1 MLAIFPALIALMSV
15 VGLVGPSASD
25 ALAKNLESF
34 TPGPGKQILA
44 TTIHQLGHNRSGA
57 GIAFVVGL
65 AVALW
70 SASGYVAAFMRAS
83 NAIWDVAEGRPIWK
97 TIPVRL
103 AVTAFT
109 VVVLAIG
116 SIAVFVT
123 GPIAQR
129 VGGLLGF
136 GSAAVTAWEIAKWP
150 VIILLLGLLL
160 AVLYYAAPNVRHPG
174 FRWVTPGGVLAIMLW
189 IIASAAVWL
198 LRRDLRLVQQ
208 DLRRTRWRH
217 RLSGLALALKYR
229 DPARRRVQRRNR
241 APTPNRPRPTPS
253 PRTIPPRPRLAPHGR
268 SDTTTKELC
277 SMDKSRELFVR
288 QLGDVLAAEQMI
300 VKMLPTLA
308 EEAWDAKLT
317 TALEKHLTET
327 ERHVKNVKATFKA
340 INQKPKIGKS
350 RAIKGLKKEHDHFIA
365 QAKPNRQHAT
375 YS

>member
-1 MLAIFPALIALMSV
+1 M
-15 VGLVGPSASD
+15 
-25 ALAKNLESF
+25 AKNLESF

-44 TTIHQLGHNRSGA
+44 TTIHHLGYNRSGA

-97 TIPVRL
+97 TTPVRL

-136 GSAAVTAWEIAKWP
+136 GSAAITAWEIAKWP

-174 FRWVTPGGVLAIMLW
+174 FRWVTPGGVLAILLW
-189 IIASAAVWL
+189 IIASAVFGFYVATFGSYNKTYGALGGAIVFLVWL
-198 LRRDLRLVQQ
+198 
-208 DLRRTRWRH
+208 W
-217 RLSGLALALKYR
+217 LSNIAIL
-229 DPARRRVQRRNR
+229 
-241 APTPNRPRPTPS
+241 
-253 PRTIPPRPRLAPHGR
+253 
-268 SDTTTKELC
+268 
-277 SMDKSRELFVR
+277 
-288 QLGDVLAAEQMI
+288 LGAEFN
-300 VKMLPTLA
+300 A
-308 EEAWDAKLT
+308 EAE
-317 TALEKHLTET
+317 
-327 ERHVKNVKATFKA
+327 
-340 INQKPKIGKS
+340 
-350 RAIKGLKKEHDHFIA
+350 
-365 QAKPNRQHAT
+365 RQHQIDQGQPPQQEPFLPVRD
-375 YS
+375 